1 MKKLLLGL
9 GTLSLA
15 ILPVAAMVS
24 CSSAG
29 ETLNEQQFD
38 VKVSTTKGSRAIEQN
53 VIDPAFNTNAQ
64 EILNNKI
71 NSLTVAMLQA
81 DFDMILT
88 DFYDIYEFESGDTE
102 IELSD
107 KGIKVLSIGDM
118 DEATGFRTA
127 KLVVSY
133 EIETEAK
140 DGTSEIKTKEIDWII
155 RPTISSQAQ
164 IDEITKT
171 IKDASTN
178 TAGVDISDLKEYFL
192 GENDNDDDFDDL
204 GVFDRIN
211 ALNNNKKLNNIG
223 GLIGYELKLSDI
235 YTALLPE
242 KPKVAIDMDTVFFAP
257 SASLENTFVYP
268 SSTGKFKYEFDISFL
283 KTQDKATVLAM
294 TTAADLASILVKD
307 STQNTSAEMAKVKD
321 IQIIEMGSL
330 LKLTVNFKDAATLSE
345 VISINPALLKP
356 TVNPPVEPTK

>member
-1 MKKLLLGL
+1 MTIKFWLKNLLRSLKEDIMKKLLLGL

-140 DGTSEIKTKEIDWII
+140 DGTSEIKTKEID
-155 RPTISSQAQ
+155 
-164 IDEITKT
+164 
-171 IKDASTN
+171 
-178 TAGVDISDLKEYFL
+178 
-192 GENDNDDDFDDL
+192 
-204 GVFDRIN
+204 
-211 ALNNNKKLNNIG
+211 
-223 GLIGYELKLSDI
+223 
-235 YTALLPE
+235 
-242 KPKVAIDMDTVFFAP
+242 
-257 SASLENTFVYP
+257 
-268 SSTGKFKYEFDISFL
+268 
-283 KTQDKATVLAM
+283 
-294 TTAADLASILVKD
+294 
-307 STQNTSAEMAKVKD
+307 
-321 IQIIEMGSL
+321 
-330 LKLTVNFKDAATLSE
+330 
-345 VISINPALLKP
+345 
-356 TVNPPVEPTK
+356 